1 MDDTKRHNFTIV
13 DLIKDKHDLLHVNSV
28 KQIWINELM
37 EIVMED
43 VLYNSDGGGGGGSNN
58 KQISSK
64 L

>member
-1 MDDTKRHNFTIV
+1 MDDTKEHNFTVV
-13 DLIKDKHDLLHVNSV
+13 DLIYDKHNLLHVNSV

-43 VLYNSDGGGGGGSNN
+43 VLYSSGGGGGGGNN

>member
-1 MDDTKRHNFTIV
+1 MDDTKGHNFTIV

-43 VLYNSDGGGGGGSNN
+43 VLYSSGGGGSNN

>member
-1 MDDTKRHNFTIV
+1 MDDTKGHNFTIV

-43 VLYNSDGGGGGGSNN
+43 VLYNSGGGGGGGSKN